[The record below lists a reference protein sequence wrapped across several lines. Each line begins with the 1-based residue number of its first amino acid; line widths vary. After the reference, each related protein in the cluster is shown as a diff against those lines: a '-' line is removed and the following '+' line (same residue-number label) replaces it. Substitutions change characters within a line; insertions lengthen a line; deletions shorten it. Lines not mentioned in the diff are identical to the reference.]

1 MIFGLLLAVLASL
14 CFGISVAIQKYSL
27 NEIKNFSLKQMIKS
41 KKWVSALGIG
51 IVGVVIYLVA
61 LNLEP
66 ISTVQPLTS
75 LSFIIPIIA
84 GIAFFKEKLE
94 VKKWAFLVLVLAG
107 IVLVTIF

>member
-1 MIFGLLLAVLASL
+1 MVLGIALSIVASI
-14 CFGISVAIQKYSL
+14 CFGVSVAIQKYSL
-27 NEIKNFSLKQMIKS
+27 SEMKNFSIKQMIKN
-41 KKWVSALGIG
+41 KKWISAFLVG
-51 IVGVVIYLVA
+51 IVGVIIYLVA

-107 IVLVTIF
+107 IVLVSIF